1 MEKIIF
7 SNSFNQ
13 TEFLRTLAKHGKNTF
28 GLRLMSDVELCFYIL
43 EHQSKMPNG
52 KFISSREEDYLYFN
66 LSGQDYH
73 DSQNLRIAIDSYRDS
88 VRGDIL
94 QSLDNNL
101 SNNFL
106 DKKSFIKTEFDKY
119 QKEKVKKDLYDKNDL
134 INFIIDNNITLDA
147 EVIYFKEYGITKVF
161 LDMLNRVF
169 SSVKEVSILDKD
181 YLPAVNK
188 ILERYLTDEDRK
200 KEKPEPDNSYPP
212 TNLHFMKA
220 YGKPCE
226 ADYVLSQIQKFNL
239 DECQIVL
246 TSSEDALE
254 IYKTADMLNIPY
266 TTSLGKPVISTN
278 AGVLLSYLFKLED
291 GLYGVDA
298 YRDLFNCSAFDKAK
312 LEAMI
317 PASVKDKDSYFSDFN
332 KYLGWLRLGFDNYGI
347 IINPNLYNNDQ
358 AMVDMLNVV
367 QSSLSNGY
375 ASFIKDFIKTPTP
388 NDEAIID
395 NIKSIEKAASDY
407 NIDPNVVLKDL
418 LNGHVDAKI
427 AQSGQ
432 LFITSID
439 SAISSLREHTFIV
452 GLDSSFPGG
461 PKDNYLIFDDEFAKT
476 GSDFYNSKEIVKRK
490 ENILRAL
497 ISAGEDVYLSY
508 PYFELAALEDN
519 NPSSIFFDLF
529 PQDIKYCPSYEFKD
543 LVFASNKEVY
553 LARLNNCH
561 FSNSGGAIAITYNP
575 QALLAKSYS
584 ASEFKNYFEP
594 ELKLAFLF
602 NYVLGIK
609 VDDEDDLYQVIPA
622 NVKGTMLHTLMENFQ
637 KDKVDKKKFMWRA
650 GKMFDD
656 FILMKPAV
664 IITSIAK
671 ERDDFLRI
679 AENLFDSDPG
689 NIFVAKEEWLNGQIG
704 NVSFCGRF
712 DRIEKDQFNQCI
724 LVDYKTG
731 KKPSH
736 KNDDPVSCVQ
746 GLIYGYLINHSQF
759 YQNRG
764 IKIDKIEFR
773 YPDCKATR
781 SIRYNAV
788 NEQELLKLVNE
799 FEQAIVN
806 QTLFNDINLASKNKY
821 IEKYFYLVSI
831 IERMK

>member
-13 TEFLRTLAKHGKNTF
+13 TEFLRTLAKHDINTF

-88 VRGDIL
+88 VRSDIL

-119 QKEKVKKDLYDKNDL
+119 QKEKVKRNLYDKNDL

-161 LDMLNRVF
+161 LDMLNQVF

-181 YLPAVNK
+181 YLPVVNK
-188 ILERYLTDEDRK
+188 EPERYLTDEDRK
-200 KEKPEPDNSYPP
+200 KEKPEPEPDNSYPNA
-212 TNLHFMKA
+212 NLHFMKA

-226 ADYVLSQIQKFNL
+226 ADCVLSQVQKFPL

-266 TTSLGKPVISTN
+266 TTSLGQPIISTN
-278 AGVLLSYLFKLED
+278 AGVLLSYLFKLEE

-298 YRDLFNCSAFDKAK
+298 YRDLFNCSAFDKVK

-317 PASVKDKDSYFSDFN
+317 PASVKDKDRYFNDFN
-332 KYLGWLRLGFDNYGI
+332 KYLGWLRIGFDNYGI

-375 ASFIKDFIKTPTP
+375 ASFIKDFIKTPTT

-439 SAISSLREHTFIV
+439 SAISSLRKHTFII

-461 PKDNYLIFDDEFAKT
+461 PKDNFLIFDDEFAKT

-508 PYFELAALEDN
+508 PYFELASLEDN
-519 NPSSIFFDLF
+519 NPSSVFFDLF

-553 LARLNNCH
+553 LARLNNCY
-561 FSNSGGAIAITYNP
+561 FSNSGSAISITYNS
-575 QALLAKSYS
+575 QSLLNKVYY
-584 ASEFKNYFEP
+584 ASEFKNYFDP
-594 ELKLAFLF
+594 ELKLDFLF
-602 NYVLGIK
+602 KHVLGLEAK
-609 VDDEDDLYQVIPA
+609 DEDDPYQVIPA
-622 NVKGTMLHTLMENFQ
+622 NVKGTMLHTLMEHFQ
-637 KDKVDKKKFMWRA
+637 KSKVDKKKFMWRA
-650 GKMFDD
+650 GKMFDN
-656 FILMKPAV
+656 FMLMKPAV
-664 IITSIAK
+664 IATSMVK
-671 ERDDFLRI
+671 EREDFLRL

-689 NIFVAKEEWLNGQIG
+689 NDFYMGEKPLNGQIG
-704 NVSFCGRF
+704 NVKFTGKF
-712 DRIEKDQFNQCI
+712 DRIEKDKFGQYI

-731 KKPSH
+731 KKPSQ
-736 KNDDPVSCVQ
+736 KNDDPKTCIQ
-746 GLIYGYLINHSQF
+746 GLIYAYLINNSLFGAQ
-759 YQNRG
+759 
-764 IKIDKIEFR
+764 ISKIEFR
-773 YPDCKATR
+773 YPDSKATR